1 MSMTVPQKSRFKAA
15 GRNDV
20 WFALFFIAAIIVA
33 ALVPRHDDAG
43 ESDRP
48 APVPAAELKE

>member
-1 MSMTVPQKSRFKAA
+1 MPQKSRFKAA